1 MAAKPQANQTVGEFL
16 ADATDVLT
24 RAGIATAR
32 LDTLVLLED
41 IVGRDRAQLL
51 AHLEMKLTAAQHG
64 TLVQMIARRVEHEP
78 LAYLRHKTEFY
89 GREFYVDYHV
99 LEPRSES
106 ETMIDLLL
114 QAAGNEP
121 RRIIDVGTGSG
132 ALAITAKLELPD
144 SDVTALDIDDDC
156 LSIAARNAK
165 ALHAEISLLKSNLLT
180 AVPKETIQGAVL
192 LCNLPY
198 VPDNFQINPAAM
210 REPRLAIFGGPDGL
224 DLYRQLFTYIAGTK
238 LKPAVVLAESLP
250 PQHDELKTIAADA
263 GFVLDRGQDFIQ
275 CFKTAVD
282 NSAL

>member
-16 ADATDVLT
+16 ADATGVLA
-24 RAGIATAR
+24 RAGITTAR

-51 AHLEMKLTAAQHG
+51 AHPETRLTATQCA
-64 TLVQMIARRVEHEP
+64 TLTQMLARRAEHEP

-89 GREFYVDYHV
+89 GREFYVDHHV

-114 QAAGNEP
+114 QVAGSTP
-121 RRIIDVGTGSG
+121 QRVIDVGTGSG
-132 ALAITAKLELPD
+132 ALAITAKLELPN

-156 LSIAARNAK
+156 LSVATRNAE
-165 ALHAEISLLKSNLLT
+165 ALRAEISLLKSNLLT
-180 AVPKETIQGAVL
+180 AVPTETIHGAVL

-263 GFVLDRGQDFIQ
+263 GFVLDRSQDFIQ
-275 CFKTAVD
+275 CFKTAAD